1 MCIRDSY
8 HAVDKEYGLE
18 KIALQTGVVSP
29 TQVGMELQDKK
40 KGDNSALEMRNKQT
54 KRNAPRQQAPVPPG
68 DPGRPPNTRDQNG
81 RKPRTFKP
89 KNKAAIE
96 LWAKDAQSKIAK
108 VLNPGLLKHFN
119 KKNMRSLT
127 AKEFQQTEEI
137 KFEVL
142 CNLECLQ
149 ELSNENV
156 FAGLKEKSS
165 DGVRIECREWIQSAS
180 ENIQRKLSIE
190 EIRGIRASFYADYK
204 TR

>member
-1 MCIRDSY
+1 MGFRFPAQIEFDYMYLDDPAAMTNLLVGMADRNIVSDEFVQRHIKAKPDIERRRVVEEERTRIRKDMEKISPY

-68 DPGRPPNTRDQNG
+68 AAGRPPNTRDQNG

-96 LWAKDAQSKIAK
+96 
-108 VLNPGLLKHFN
+108 P
-119 KKNMRSLT
+119 
-127 AKEFQQTEEI
+127 I
-137 KFEVL
+137 KTKAPPHPV
-142 CNLECLQ
+142 
-149 ELSNENV
+149 
-156 FAGLKEKSS
+156 A
-165 DGVRIECREWIQSAS
+165 
-180 ENIQRKLSIE
+180 
-190 EIRGIRASFYADYK
+190 
-204 TR
+204 